1 MKDNLLPYETP
12 SEPLEDDSLPVPHDY
27 DQAEA
32 ARLKAKTDEIKNQKI
47 YIAALEDALC
57 EQDAANEERLAAI
70 EDALCELDK
79 EE

>member
-1 MKDNLLPYETP
+1 MDFAELNFSDPLIPDHDPVPYE
-12 SEPLEDDSLPVPHDY
+12 Y
-27 DQAEA
+27 DPAEA
-32 ARLKAKTDEIKNQKI
+32 ARLKAKTEEIKNQKI

>member
-1 MKDNLLPYETP
+1 MFDNDLR
-12 SEPLEDDSLPVPHDY
+12 PLDDGGGGCSVHQY
-27 DQAEA
+27 DPAEA

-57 EQDAANEERLAAI
+57 EQDAANEERLATI